1 MSAAPAEEQHEEH
14 TDANLEGVHVS
25 VTGWD
30 WKDCASYTVQ
40 SRVTGRTSE
49 GSDATHGLPA
59 GEYTVSRRYKHF
71 DWLLTRLYQETPYHN
86 VPVCPPKELRVG
98 STSQADPRFLEYRR
112 VLLDKCLQDVCRRPE
127 LTRSEALK
135 IFLTSPDLLFECD
148 LNKLSAPRE
157 FDQTVGKNVSMF
169 AKLKLKTKS
178 AAPPDCEAQYREL
191 MGMAASGAKLSK
203 VCHAASAA
211 ELNRLTALKGV
222 CDALKN
228 YGLATGT
235 PHQYLTS
242 HQVGQGFREVAIE
255 LETMADHQEHMGVQ
269 VDHAYHRLV
278 DQACRS
284 VEGCSRVYKARQ
296 SALQLR
302 DHHEVSKLELGEC
315 AQNLETFEAALPH
328 EIEYSQGR
336 FLHDGESLVREL
348 PGIRKQAILKELAQW
363 EHIEK
368 IMCEMQDSTATPSK

>member
-1 MSAAPAEEQHEEH
+1 MIHRHRSLQVMPADVMSSFLVSFYSSFYFLYTHPYTFFFFLMIRRPPRSTLSSSSAA
-14 TDANLEGVHVS
+14 
-25 VTGWD
+25 
-30 WKDCASYTVQ
+30 
-40 SRVTGRTSE
+40 
-49 GSDATHGLPA
+49 SD
-59 GEYTVSRRYKHF
+59 VYK
-71 DWLLTRLYQETPYHN
+71 RQ
-86 VPVCPPKELRVG
+86 
-98 STSQADPRFLEYRR
+98 
-112 VLLDKCLQDVCRRPE
+112 
-127 LTRSEALK
+127 
-135 IFLTSPDLLFECD
+135 
-148 LNKLSAPRE
+148 
-157 FDQTVGKNVSMF
+157 
-169 AKLKLKTKS
+169 
-178 AAPPDCEAQYREL
+178 
-191 MGMAASGAKLSK
+191 
-203 VCHAASAA
+203 
-211 ELNRLTALKGV
+211 V